1 MQKPNVKYTCLHEE
15 AEGALTTAKQYLPA
29 FPEVQYFIK
38 CIEKYFEEWNME
50 DDEPKIFVVGSSL
63 PEEIIRACKKRPF
76 WVLGGSSHMAAL
88 ADYAVPRDTD
98 PVSKSI
104 LGYLL
109 SKDTKNRTK
118 DLIIIPLVSD
128 SSRKLPYILES
139 AEKQVFT
146 VDIPPYKN
154 DAAIQEYRHQI
165 YRCIHRLG
173 CFTKRTVTERKLKK
187 AYQEISGAYKQLMY
201 FDKIADEKLEVIN
214 GICRMLIF
222 FSYYCTNNVNEWTKS
237 LSILNER
244 IKKEQVEELAGN
256 KKNILIAGSPIYFP
270 NYKIPFLA
278 QDIGFNIIGCADYTN
293 LKILLKSMNG
303 EPYGLSFRSLLNT
316 QYQADCSSAYPNN
329 DTYVDA
335 ICHLL
340 STKKIDGVI
349 YHVLKG
355 QIEYD
360 FELNRMEKIFA
371 KYEIPFIRLETD
383 YNPQDIEQLRLRMEA
398 FSEVLHQNCY
408 RKERQI

>member
-1 MQKPNVKYTCLHEE
+1 MQKPSLKYTCLYEE
-15 AEGALTTAKQYLPA
+15 AEDTLAMAKQYLPA
-29 FPEVQYFIK
+29 FTEIQYFIR
-38 CIEKYFEEWNME
+38 CIEKCFEEWNAE
-50 DDEPKIFVVGSSL
+50 SNESKIFVVGSSL
-63 PEEIIRACKKRPF
+63 PEEIIYAYNKSPF
-76 WVLGGSSHMAAL
+76 WVLGGSSHMASL

-98 PVSKSI
+98 PISKSI

-109 SKDTKNRTK
+109 SKDTKKQR
-118 DLIIIPLVSD
+118 DLIIIPLVND

-139 AEKQVFT
+139 AGKQVFT

-154 DAAIQEYRHQI
+154 DAAVQEYKRQI

-173 CFTKRTVTERKLKK
+173 RFTKRIVTERKLKK
-187 AYQEISGAYKQLMY
+187 AYQKISGAYKQLMY
-201 FDKIADEKLEVIN
+201 FDKLADEKPEVIN

-222 FSYYCTNNVNEWTKS
+222 FSYYCIDNINEWTKR

-244 IKKEQVEELAGN
+244 IKKEKSKEHTKN
-256 KKNILIAGSPIYFP
+256 KKNILIIGSPVYFP

-293 LKILLKSMNG
+293 LKIMLKSMNG
-303 EPYGLSFRSLLNT
+303 EPSGLSFCSLLNT
-316 QYQADCSSAYPNN
+316 QYQSDCSSAYPNN

-335 ICHLL
+335 VCHLL

-360 FELNRMEKIFA
+360 FELNRMEEIFA
-371 KYEIPFIRLETD
+371 KYEMPFIRLETD